1 MNAVRNLTL
10 LFCLSLACL
19 LMGACVGRGGEP
31 WPADVS
37 QPPRY
42 CGTADAPGWILLYT
56 NPQCPP
62 CRRAWPSTLDVCA
75 SLDPERTQLFILGR
89 GFDASGTRL
98 LFLASLLAE
107 QSAELGLAFLSDVMT
122 QPQSLAT
129 PQWTEDWLAA
139 HAGQFDDPLLRERA
153 SSADVAVRYLENVLA
168 VRVRYALSQT
178 PSVVINGRLH
188 SGPMTAEAILHAVG
202 AGE

>member
-19 LMGACVGRGGEP
+19 LLGACAGRGGTP
-31 WPADVS
+31 WPADAPS
-37 QPPRY
+37 PPRY
-42 CGTADAPGWILLYT
+42 CGTADAPGWILLYS

-62 CRRAWPSTLDVCA
+62 CRRAWASTLDVSA
-75 SLDPERTQLFILGR
+75 ALDPERTKLFILGR
-89 GFDASGTRL
+89 GFDANGTRL

-107 QSAELGLAFLSDVMT
+107 QNAELGLTFLSDIMT
-122 QPQSLAT
+122 QSQSLT
-129 PQWTEDWLAA
+129 SPQWTEDWLSA

-153 SSADVAVRYLENVLA
+153 NSEEAAVRYLETVLA
-168 VRVRYALSQT
+168 VRDRYALSQT

-188 SGPMTAEAILHAVG
+188 SGPMTAEAILHA